1 MECLR
6 NRIGGLIVD
15 FSDCTRTFALAV
27 VFGLG
32 ALTVQKLLGLD
43 ECGMLLGMVSWLWAY
58 VIRKV

>member
-1 MECLR
+1 M
-6 NRIGGLIVD
+6 D